1 MGLRGPAPGGAR
13 ATAGRSTD
21 RPKAPTGTPA
31 EIRKLFNLIVKHNP
45 HLSKGDSLM
54 VLQYAEAAWLQSA
67 ALGEMIDEGI
77 WILDTTH
84 GDGTEKRRHPNVI
97 TWRTAAEVGRQAA
110 MRLGVA
116 PLDRLRVAQPESD
129 EPGDLAQAL
138 FSFAAEMTSGD
149 D

>member
-1 MGLRGPAPGGAR
+1 MGLRGPAPSGAR

-21 RPKAPTGTPA
+21 RPKAPTGTPT
-31 EIRKLFNLIVKHNP
+31 EIRRLFNLIVKANP
-45 HLSKGDSLM
+45 HLTAGDALM
-54 VLQYAEAAWLQSA
+54 VLQYAEAAWLQSK
-67 ALGEMIDEGI
+67 ALGEMLGEGI

-116 PLDRLRVAQPESD
+116 PLDRLRVVQDDGE
-129 EPGDLAQAL
+129 EEDLGEML
-138 FSFAAEMTSGD
+138 FRAAAERAERG
-149 D
+149 

>member
-1 MGLRGPAPGGAR
+1 MGLRGPAPSGAR

-21 RPKAPTGTPA
+21 RPKAPTGTPT
-31 EIRKLFNLIVKHNP
+31 EIRRLINLIVKANP
-45 HLSKGDSLM
+45 HLTAGDALM
-54 VLQYAEAAWLQSA
+54 VLQYAEAAWLQSK
-67 ALGEMIDEGI
+67 ALGEMLGEGI

-116 PLDRLRVAQPESD
+116 PLDRLRVVQDDGE
-129 EPGDLAQAL
+129 EEDLGEML
-138 FSFAAEMTSGD
+138 FRAAAERAERG
-149 D
+149 

>member
-21 RPKAPTGTPA
+21 RPKAPTGTDP
-31 EIRKLFNLIVKHNP
+31 EIRRLFNLIVKGNP
-45 HLSKGDSLM
+45 HLTRGDTLM
-54 VLQYAEAAWLQSA
+54 VLQYAEAAWLQSK
-67 ALGEMIDEGI
+67 ALGEMITEGI

-110 MRLGVA
+110 MRLGAA
-116 PLDRLRVAQPESD
+116 PLDRLRVVQD
-129 EPGDLAQAL
+129 EGEEEDLGAML
-138 FSFAAEMTSGD
+138 FRAAAERAGRG
-149 D
+149 

>member
-1 MGLRGPAPGGAR
+1 MGLRGPVPRGGAR
-13 ATAGRSTD
+13 KGRAATD
-21 RPKAPTGTPA
+21 RPRAPQGTPV
-31 EIRKLFNLIVKHNP
+31 EIRRLFNLIVRTNP
-45 HLSKGDSLM
+45 HLTAGDSLM
-54 VLQYAEAAWLQSA
+54 VLQYAESAWLQSR
-67 ALGEMIDEGI
+67 ALGEMFDEGI

-116 PLDRLRVAQPESD
+116 PLDRARVVVQEDDDVGS
-129 EPGDLAQAL
+129 LAEAL
-138 FSFAAEMTSGD
+138 FQSVAGD